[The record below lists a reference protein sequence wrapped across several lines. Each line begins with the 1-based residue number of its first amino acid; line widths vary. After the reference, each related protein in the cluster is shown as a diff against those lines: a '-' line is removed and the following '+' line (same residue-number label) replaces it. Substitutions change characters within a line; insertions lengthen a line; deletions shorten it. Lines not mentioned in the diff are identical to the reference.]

1 MIKKVSTYQSYSDY
15 KKVLK
20 TKITFLITLDKIN
33 ILQIANYYQLPM
45 NFTNVLI
52 VAQREILMG
61 FSSIFQTFLLTFDK
75 NVYFFEIIK

>member
-1 MIKKVSTYQSYSDY
+1 M
-15 KKVLK
+15 
-20 TKITFLITLDKIN
+20 FLITLDKIN